1 MKQISGRAK
10 KLIENLLGWST
21 APHEGEWEY
30 DELGRCIGGFAYAD
44 MAQSELEDYIADL
57 EAENEKLL
65 QQQAHA
71 EMEWSTALNIL
82 DVDGEHKDSA
92 KDGDLIRL
100 AQKRMNEYKL
110 LLQRIDL
117 LKKEVNKLRNDNA
130 YMRERLAGFDPKEVM
145 PSEGVDVLAFTQHD
159 DYQLLNWNGVC
170 YCEAYGSDNATEP
183 AGFYDEEIIRWWRL
197 PDRPQSGGEQ
207 ESEQ

>member
-1 MKQISGRAK
+1 M
-10 KLIENLLGWST
+10 T
-21 APHEGEWEY
+21 
-30 DELGRCIGGFAYAD
+30 
-44 MAQSELEDYIADL
+44 YIADL